1 MPEEAS
7 PREELFDILI
17 PPGVPR
23 KIIVDVIKKFDVQLV
38 ERKERLTFANMEGD
52 ERELLAFR
60 GKKEVVTEVEKYIIQ
75 KLNEFIGEK

>member
-1 MPEEAS
+1 MAEEAG
-7 PREELFDILI
+7 PTEELFDILI